1 MEALAPNASAF
12 GDLHARLTLFKT
24 GPPGFCGVRIAALFL
39 GRRLAPCNCGSLRI
53 LGASAENRRLD
64 LDCQPSRM
72 WSIDLQ
78 VCGAQRSCTPLPFK
92 RKADRMSAW
101 RTGRRPVF
109 HRRNGSHTIWIVSQ
123 VAIQKSKA
131 MKVTKNIGMLLLA
144 VYLIID
150 GLLGFGINFGP
161 AIFLLY
167 LVALAAGIF
176 ILIGK

>member
-1 MEALAPNASAF
+1 MSAKY
-12 GDLHARLTLFKT
+12 DVEHR
-24 GPPGFCGVRIAALFL
+24 PPGLCAPSGVALRFHAS
-39 GRRLAPCNCGSLRI
+39 GKRTECP
-53 LGASAENRRLD
+53 LGAQAAGL
-64 LDCQPSRM
+64 CFP
-72 WSIDLQ
+72 
-78 VCGAQRSCTPLPFK
+78 
-92 RKADRMSAW
+92 
-101 RTGRRPVF
+101 
-109 HRRNGSHTIWIVSQ
+109 RRNGSHTIWIVSQ